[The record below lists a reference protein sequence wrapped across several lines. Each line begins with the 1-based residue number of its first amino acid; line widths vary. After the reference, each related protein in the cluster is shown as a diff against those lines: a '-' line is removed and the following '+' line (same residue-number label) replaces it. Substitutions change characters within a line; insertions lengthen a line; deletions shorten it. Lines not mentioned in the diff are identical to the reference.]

1 MKALTIS
8 AVALSMLGLAT
19 SAHAQ
24 TGGAK
29 LFFEGD
35 IVRGA
40 QPGAPGPFCVLN
52 GQFKRL
58 EKVVWRIRVTD
69 QDGKPLDDKALK
81 VLEVQLPDGQKVA
94 ARYGHHPGN
103 APAEN
108 ATDHFW
114 TAAWIVPDEYPSGTF
129 VYKVNAITN
138 DGKNQIWEPFKVK
151 ASQFAVVT
159 GKIELK

>member
-1 MKALTIS
+1 MRILTMS
-8 AVALSMLGLAT
+8 AVALSVLGFAA
-19 SAHAQ
+19 SAQAQ
-24 TGGAK
+24 TGK

-69 QDGKPLDDKALK
+69 QDGKPFDDKGLK

-94 ARYGHHPGN
+94 ARYSHHPGN
-103 APAEN
+103 GPAEN
-108 ATDHFW
+108 ATDH
-114 TAAWIVPDEYPSGTF
+114 
-129 VYKVNAITN
+129 
-138 DGKNQIWEPFKVK
+138 
-151 ASQFAVVT
+151 
-159 GKIELK
+159 